1 MRSASPSGSTAS
13 TKSTGSEVEYA
24 NDPRYKKYVQLV
36 EKNLQ
41 TFDAVNEWA
50 DIISFLGRLLRSFQA
65 YPQYPVIPRKT
76 MVAKRLAQC
85 LNPGFPAGVHQ
96 KTLEVYAYIFDT
108 IDPNQLVRDMP
119 LWSAGVFPFVQHAA
133 THVKPQLLS
142 IIEKYYFRL
151 GHELKP
157 CMRGLVIAL
166 LPVVEEEGSEYFD
179 KGISLLDQL
188 GKIVELPFLNSCIW
202 LVLINN
208 ASLRLAALNYLLR
221 RLPKLYNQE
230 DITAVLGGSEH
241 INLMVRGFAATLGDS
256 HLLVQRNML
265 ELLVQNFPL
274 NAQVIPYDAQVLIM
288 KAAAGVVLRKDM
300 SLNRRLYAWL
310 LGPEETP
317 RAQLNYILTHA
328 HRPFVQA
335 INVLFTDSFSHRQDN
350 EDAVYDV
357 QRPYRILVSLMDK
370 WEVGQPV
377 LNSIFLDVARCLKK
391 ESELPEF
398 TTDVRHTA
406 NMWLD
411 MVDPY
416 LVWSKLFHLM
426 DSRYPGKGSNSTLDS
441 TAYKQELDD
450 LSLILFLLERFKMA
464 DEEVQQMHMPLFL
477 AAAVRKLEESVKQ
490 PTFASLTPKTN
501 ILVSIMLTI
510 LNQLA
515 PSTLQDRRPS
525 KLSMTEH
532 ANPEDR
538 TEKYESFETGQN
550 IIEYARSFYGIK
562 SAKDAKKL
570 FAANDEESQKED
582 SGDMSMASLPKTIPE
597 SSIAMYNTPQPKY
610 DPVRGSLL
618 LTEVLGALGSFLAVY
633 IDQFVLNPAG
643 LDQMKRKSRNQ
654 VDGRPM
660 YHDIYCKISD
670 ILTFTVIRVVSSTVD
685 MHPCTEALINCAM
698 TGPDFTFVSASLET
712 LLQIADSPTFVK
724 SSLYKPAVV
733 QSLMAKLW
741 SYMSVDS
748 PFYHD
753 RTVELIW
760 RVTDQA
766 RPHLIEMIIASYLV
780 DKDVSRRMDA
790 YARFGLFWR
799 LSDETRMPA
808 LTFSK
813 PMFLMLDLLR
823 DQSTIAERRAGETWI
838 RCHLRNYTRL
848 LDPIILSLLANQ
860 IVWRPATFTATTK
873 HNEEIQ
879 TYDISYFQ
887 NARPF
892 DYAVSCYMFETLVAV
907 VKFGGMGA
915 LRSFTNHH
923 IMPPDKVS
931 DVLRDKLSVD
941 VLDPTGNG
949 SDASMSYLDALIDI
963 SLRYIQSEPTG
974 PSSAN
979 SKEINDN
986 IHGHAAEL
994 LLLIVTDV
1002 DFIDIDTV
1010 VKIHQ
1015 TCLEKLLYCIHAKK
1029 LDPQTRLLHTIH
1041 STLSILATF
1050 ISSAAKGNIGNAEK
1064 ALRRK
1069 LQVESSLV
1077 DPMGQFTGASAS
1089 RTTTGASVN
1098 APTTPLATS
1107 KEKSE
1112 FDSAQLLNPS
1122 NLLIRSV
1129 TDALAMLSNRPIL
1142 QHWMDFWLTSLPN
1155 LRGCFRDIILPLLSC
1170 ICDQTTA
1177 CRRQFE
1183 QLLNSHIQPLSA
1195 TDPIDLPDSQILMF
1209 LNGIEKMIMFCLL
1222 DRSVSNTWQPGH
1234 RKTASTSSS
1243 ATQGSAHTPNKPSEP
1258 SALQGF
1264 AQLLYGDDAS
1274 SSKDQAN
1281 EEHNPRDTILYHL
1294 PLILQV
1300 LLEVWDTFDTS
1311 RHVIRNESVVGY
1323 SAASRRVHSRLEKT
1337 LERLY
1342 RSHSV
1347 DTVEAFV
1354 ELFFTSNPEA
1364 LEFEASMSS
1373 DTKISTSVFDFM
1385 LSAPSGNP
1393 QHILPVILDGIRAR
1407 STGMYLNRSRTILR
1421 TGKLTDTSL
1430 MRFAEIYCDTVV
1442 SAEELGGM
1450 WQLIQTFSRDYLAQ
1464 TSASM
1469 KVFVPTLLR
1478 FLTTV
1483 QDKSYESSTTE
1494 DRRVRKEGQDVY
1506 QRVLDY
1512 CILIA
1517 GRSFDQGIWLRRT
1530 NVYEP
1535 EEYASSSEKLTLHDP
1550 ISTDI
1555 GRNAISGSTVSDLE
1569 RRTGWKTREDTMID
1583 QINMYIAN
1591 SVIPKLKH
1599 LIADQDRINSVLN
1612 NLVYYVIGP
1621 ALKTKP
1627 SLSRMAVII
1636 DQISE
1641 MAKLTF
1647 TYRTWRKEVWDLF
1660 LDNRFF
1666 YMSTSTAQKW
1676 RVILQT
1682 VMSAEKERFVEVANR
1697 ISTSPSTTIFSNR
1710 EQEAHA
1716 RALNLRRLTFILFT
1730 GTTDQFISQLPII
1743 QEKLVELLKLDH
1755 NELIHV
1761 EIYLCLRVMLTR
1773 FSQRHLTNFWPVIL
1787 TEMMRLFNSFLH
1799 NGLTEKPE
1807 EAQIALAGCKFL
1819 DLLCTLETD
1828 TFQIYQWIFIR
1839 DDIDALLQ
1847 KRDSS
1852 PPIIDRFAE
1861 KLASTSIDSDSAH
1874 TDQNNYAPTVSASS
1888 GERKRPMLTMR
1899 NISSVHQLEF
1909 FVNHLSLYVYQANL
1923 SLAPPDMTF
1932 IMGLLQNDLL
1942 DGDMDQRP

>member
-13 TKSTGSEVEYA
+13 TKSTASEAEYA
-24 NDPRYKKYVQLV
+24 NDPRYRKYVQLV

-65 YPQYPVIPRKT
+65 YPQYPIIPRKT
-76 MVAKRLAQC
+76 TVAKRLAQC

-96 KTLEVYAYIFDT
+96 KTLEVYAYIFET
-108 IDPNQLVRDMP
+108 IEPNQLVRDMP

-179 KGISLLDQL
+179 KGISMLDQL

-221 RLPKLYNQE
+221 RLPKLNSQE
-230 DITAVLGGSEH
+230 DIAAVLGGSEH
-241 INLMVRGFAATLGDS
+241 KNLMVRGFAATLGDS

-274 NAQVIPYDAQVLIM
+274 NAQIIPHGEQVLIM

-310 LGPEETP
+310 LGPDETP
-317 RAQLNYILTHA
+317 RAQLSYILTHA
-328 HRPFVQA
+328 HKPFVQA
-335 INVLFTDSFSHRQDN
+335 INALFTDSFSHRHDN
-350 EDAVYDV
+350 DDAVFDV

-411 MVDPY
+411 IVDPY

-426 DSRYPGKGSNSTLDS
+426 DTRYSGQGSSNALDS
-441 TAYKQELDD
+441 TTYKQEIDD

-501 ILVSIMLTI
+501 ILVKIMLTI

-515 PSTLQDRRPS
+515 PSTLQDRRSS
-525 KLSMTEH
+525 KLSMSEH
-532 ANPEDR
+532 ASPKDE
-538 TEKYESFETGQN
+538 TEEYETFESGQN

-562 SAKDAKKL
+562 SGKDSNAL
-570 FAANDEESQKED
+570 FTADDEDSQKED
-582 SGDMSMASLPKTIPE
+582 SGDMSMAYLPKTIPE

-610 DPVRGSLL
+610 DPVRGSML
-618 LTEVLGALGSFLAVY
+618 LTEVLGALGSFLATY
-633 IDQFVLNPAG
+633 INQFVLDPAG
-643 LDQMKRKSRNQ
+643 LEQLKRKSRNQ
-654 VDGRPM
+654 AEGTPM
-660 YHDIYCKISD
+660 YHDIYCKVTD
-670 ILTFTVIRVVSSTVD
+670 ILSFTVNRVVTSTVD
-685 MHPCTEALINCAM
+685 MHPCIEALVNCAI

-712 LLQIADSPTFVK
+712 LLHIADSPTFVK
-724 SSLYKPAVV
+724 STLWKTSVMYP
-733 QSLMAKLW
+733 LMAKLW
-741 SYMSVDS
+741 SYLSVDS

-760 RVTDQA
+760 RVTHQA
-766 RPHLIEMIIASYLV
+766 QPHLIEMIVASYLV
-780 DKDVSRRMDA
+780 DKDVSKRMDA

-799 LSDETRMPA
+799 LSDENRMPA

-873 HNEEIQ
+873 DNEEIQ
-879 TYDISYFQ
+879 TYDIPYFQ

-892 DYAVSCYMFETLVAV
+892 DYGVSCYMFETLVAV
-907 VKFGGMGA
+907 IKFGGMGA
-915 LRSFTNHH
+915 LRSFANHH

-931 DVLRDKLSVD
+931 DALRDKLSMD
-941 VLDPTGNG
+941 VLDPAANG
-949 SDASMSYLDALIDI
+949 SDGNMSYLDALIDI

-974 PSSAN
+974 SSSAT

-1010 VKIHQ
+1010 SKIHQ
-1015 TCLEKLLYCIHAKK
+1015 TCLEKLLYCIHVKK
-1029 LDPQTRLLHTIH
+1029 LDLQTRLLHIIH

-1050 ISSAAKGNIGNAEK
+1050 ITSSAKGNTDNAEK
-1064 ALRRK
+1064 SLRRK
-1069 LQVESSLV
+1069 LQVESALV
-1077 DPMGQFTGASAS
+1077 DPMGQFTGTSAS
-1089 RTTTGASVN
+1089 RTTTGAAIN

-1107 KEKSE
+1107 KEKSD
-1112 FDSAQLLNPS
+1112 FDSAHLLNPS

-1129 TDALAMLSNRPIL
+1129 TNAFAMSSNRPIL

-1177 CRRQFE
+1177 CRHQFE
-1183 QLLNSHIQPLSA
+1183 QLLNSNDQLHLTGGGS
-1195 TDPIDLPDSQILMF
+1195 IDLPDSHMLMF

-1234 RKTASTSSS
+1234 RKTLSASSS
-1243 ATQGSAHTPNKPSEP
+1243 TTQGSAYASNKPADT

-1264 AQLLYGDDAS
+1264 AQLLYGDDGS
-1274 SSKDQAN
+1274 SSREHTN

-1300 LLEVWDTFDTS
+1300 LLEVWDTFDAS
-1311 RHVIRNESVVGY
+1311 KYVLRNESIVGF

-1342 RSHSV
+1342 RSHST
-1347 DTVEAFV
+1347 DAVEACV

-1364 LEFEASMSS
+1364 LEFEISPDA
-1373 DTKISTSVFDFM
+1373 KISTSVFDFM

-1393 QHILPVILDGIRAR
+1393 QHVLPVILDGIRAR
-1407 STGMYLNRSRTILR
+1407 TTGMYLSRSRIVLR
-1421 TGKLTDTSL
+1421 MGKLTDTSL

-1464 TSASM
+1464 TSATM
-1469 KVFVPTLLR
+1469 KVFIPTLLR

-1530 NVYEP
+1530 NVYER
-1535 EEYASSSEKLTLHDP
+1535 EENAASSEKLTLHDP
-1550 ISTDI
+1550 VTTDI
-1555 GRNAISGSTVSDLE
+1555 GRNTISGSTVSDME
-1569 RRTGWKTREDTMID
+1569 RRTGWKAREDTMID

-1627 SLSRMAVII
+1627 SLSRMVVII
-1636 DQISE
+1636 DQIAE

-1647 TYRTWRKEVWDLF
+1647 TYRIWRKEVWDLF

-1666 YMSTSTAQKW
+1666 YMSANTAQKW

-1682 VMSAEKERFVEVANR
+1682 VMSSEKERFVEVVNR
-1697 ISTSPSTTIFSNR
+1697 ISTSPSTTLFSNR

-1787 TEMMRLFNSFLH
+1787 TEMMRLFNSFLD

-1847 KRDSS
+1847 KRESS
-1852 PPIIDRFAE
+1852 APIIDRFAE

-1874 TDQNNYAPTVSASS
+1874 TDQNNYAPNIDASS

-1899 NISSVHQLEF
+1899 NISSVHQLDF

-1923 SLAPPDMTF
+1923 SLAPPDMMF